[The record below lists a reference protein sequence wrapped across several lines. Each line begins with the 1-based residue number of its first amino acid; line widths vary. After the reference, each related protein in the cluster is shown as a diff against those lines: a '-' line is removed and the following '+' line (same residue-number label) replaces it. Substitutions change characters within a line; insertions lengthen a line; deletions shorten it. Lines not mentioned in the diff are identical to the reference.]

1 MERLSRNVQLFSS
14 FRIFQAIFAPS
25 NSYFTEYSR
34 WVLLSFV
41 KIVVFSEDHHMIQDR
56 NGPIIN
62 LDASARSASRIFLF
76 HQRFLLFEN
85 VYIVSFVFPFFFFQ
99 KVRGG
104 EAGASPSVGPDI
116 ILYNTSVV
124 YFFLKLFFFFDRRIY
139 ESVNVFSLVVS
150 RLQGYPNIEHLYLA
164 DSSLARVGFRSIYLF
179 TTLPSEILFS
189 SNSIQ

>member
-1 MERLSRNVQLFSS
+1 MPRRGLLV
-14 FRIFQAIFAPS
+14 
-25 NSYFTEYSR
+25 EYSYSIKD
-34 WVLLSFV
+34 SFYL
-41 KIVVFSEDHHMIQDR
+41 KMCISFH
-56 NGPIIN
+56 
-62 LDASARSASRIFLF
+62 LFFLF
-76 HQRFLLFEN
+76 
-85 VYIVSFVFPFFFFQ
+85 FFS
-99 KVRGG
+99 KSWAGG

-164 DSSLARVGFRSIYLF
+164 DSSLARVSFRSIYLF
-179 TTLPSEILFS
+179 TTLSSEILFS

>member
-1 MERLSRNVQLFSS
+1 
-14 FRIFQAIFAPS
+14 
-25 NSYFTEYSR
+25 
-34 WVLLSFV
+34 
-41 KIVVFSEDHHMIQDR
+41 MIQDR

-85 VYIVSFVFPFFFFQ
+85 VYFFSFLFLFSFFFKKF
-99 KVRGG
+99 GG
-104 EAGASPSVGPDI
+104 LGKAGASPSVGPDI

-164 DSSLARVGFRSIYLF
+164 DSSLARGGFRSIYLF